1 MVKILEPITLATL
14 PEKSAQKVFDYVAT
28 HLLTQNERS
37 IALSDSIIYFED
49 KNITVGCMYR
59 GENGLKC
66 AAGCLMSDEEYKPE
80 WEGIIWAELITFKHV
95 PNAHIFL
102 IRALQEI
109 HDQHQ
114 PKEWKEQLKLLA
126 ESKQLD
132 SSVLNNF

>member
-1 MVKILEPITLATL
+1 MEKTLEPITLATL
-14 PEKSAQKVFDYVAT
+14 PEKSAQEVFDYVAT

-37 IALSDSIIYFED
+37 ILSYDDTEYFED
-49 KNITVGCMYR
+49 ENIIGCMYR

-80 WEGIIWAELITFKHV
+80 WEGIIWAELTTFKHV

-109 HDQHQ
+109 HDQHP
-114 PKEWKEQLKLLA
+114 PKEWKRQLKLLA
-126 ESKQLD
+126 ESRQLD